1 MGGVPRQWKERFGRK
16 GEAIDESLKAVLNE
30 TLGFQKLLVI
40 NMPER
45 TDRRDAVTLAAGVSN
60 MKIEFVMGVRGES
73 VPEVALPPGVYQNL
87 STALIFEDDVDW
99 DVRLRPQLQAFALAS
114 RWLSDD
120 PKISKGISYYSIGVT
135 QNPET
140 AENSIHNSSSL
151 NPISKD
157 LFSVSLPSAMM
168 DVQHR
173 DPRISPYGDPENWDL
188 LWLGHCGAGFPRQP
202 ADAEAIGRHNILL
215 ADPNDPTVPMPSY
228 LRAHPFGPL
237 DALGETHPP
246 HTRVYHRASGG
257 ALCTVAYAVSQ
268 RGARR
273 LLHEF
278 GIKKWS
284 RIWDVEMGDWCAGDD
299 FAAEKRDKAMEERKK
314 RGQRKCITSQPP
326 IFAHHHPPGGESDIG
341 GLGGGYARNIETKY
355 VRLST
360 RMNLEALLRGDPEET
375 LVDQWPDY

>member
-1 MGGVPRQWKERFGRK
+1 V
-16 GEAIDESLKAVLNE
+16 
-30 TLGFQKLLVI
+30 
-40 NMPER
+40 
-45 TDRRDAVTLAAGVSN
+45 
-60 MKIEFVMGVRGES
+60 
-73 VPEVALPPGVYQNL
+73 VYQNL

-99 DVRLRPQLQAFALAS
+99 DIRLRPQLQAFALAS

-120 PKISKGISYYSIGVT
+120 PATSKDISHYSIGVT

-188 LWLGHCGAGFPRQP
+188 LWLGHCGAGFPRPP

-299 FAAEKRDKAMEERKK
+299 FAAEVLSSSPSQEALEAEKLAAEYEPKIPSPDPDGVGSTISVEKRDKTMEERKT

-326 IFAHHHPPGGESDIG
+326 IFAHHHPLGGESDIG

>member
-1 MGGVPRQWKERFGRK
+1 M
-16 GEAIDESLKAVLNE
+16 
-30 TLGFQKLLVI
+30 
-40 NMPER
+40 
-45 TDRRDAVTLAAGVSN
+45 
-60 MKIEFVMGVRGES
+60 
-73 VPEVALPPGVYQNL
+73 VYQNL

-99 DVRLRPQLQAFALAS
+99 DIRLRPQLQAFALAS

-120 PKISKGISYYSIGVT
+120 PATARDISHYSIGVT
-135 QNPET
+135 SNPET
-140 AENSIHNSSSL
+140 AENSIHNSSSS
-151 NPISKD
+151 NPIPKE
-157 LFSVSLPSAMM
+157 LYSVSLPSAMM
-168 DVQHR
+168 DVKHR
-173 DPRISPYGDPENWDL
+173 DPKISPYGDPENWDL
-188 LWLGHCGAGFPRQP
+188 LWLGHCGAGFPRP
-202 ADAEAIGRHNILL
+202 ADDPERPAIGRHNVLL
-215 ADPNDPTVPMPSY
+215 ADPNDPTVPMPAH

-299 FAAEKRDKAMEERKK
+299 FALQPTTDLVPSSTPKESLDGGLAAEIEEISSSSPSEDGGLGGVRGKVKRDAATDDKKK

-326 IFAHHHPPGGESDIG
+326 IFAHHHPLGGESNIG
-341 GLGGGYARNIETKY
+341 GLGGGYARNVETKY

-375 LVDQWPDY
+375 LHDQWPDY

>member
-1 MGGVPRQWKERFGRK
+1 M
-16 GEAIDESLKAVLNE
+16 
-30 TLGFQKLLVI
+30 
-40 NMPER
+40 
-45 TDRRDAVTLAAGVSN
+45 
-60 MKIEFVMGVRGES
+60 
-73 VPEVALPPGVYQNL
+73 YQNL

-99 DVRLRPQLQAFALAS
+99 DVRIRSQLQTFALAS

-120 PKISKGISYYSIGVT
+120 PATSKDVTHYSISVT

-140 AENSIHNSSSL
+140 AESSIHNDSSL
-151 NPISKD
+151 NPIAKEVY
-157 LFSVSLPSAMM
+157 SVSLPSAML

-188 LWLGHCGAGFPRQP
+188 LWLGHCGAGFPRP
-202 ADAEAIGRHNILL
+202 PVGADIVGRHNVLL

-237 DALGETHPP
+237 DALGETHNP

-278 GIKKWS
+278 GVKKWS

-299 FAAEKRDKAMEERKK
+299 FTKEETPDALPPSPSQETLDAEKLAREKEKAPLPSPSEDGGVGGVRDAIHEKRDTATDQRKK
-314 RGQRKCITSQPP
+314 AGERKCITSQPP
-326 IFAHHHPPGGESDIG
+326 IFAHHHPEGGESNIG
-341 GLGGGYARNIETKY
+341 GLGGGYARAVETKY
-355 VRLST
+355 IRLST
-360 RMNLEALLRGDPEET
+360 RLNLEALLRGDVEET